1 MSLRGKLIGFFC
13 VLAAGPL
20 IAVGIFSYVR
30 SMRTL
35 RELIATQSRAI
46 AERAASEL
54 RDRYAKREF
63 DFLLLAENAETQRL
77 FRARTVAGRD
87 AAEGALATAD
97 AYLRRAWDL
106 LGRSYVRVE
115 FLDARGE
122 PVYRLG
128 EPGIPMERERAGA
141 VAPGEALLVRRLI
154 KDTRDGRQM
163 GTLVVYRESDST
175 RVASFASVLDPPWT
189 VVSSGAVE
197 EFAAPFA
204 RAGLM
209 NLVLVL
215 TVTSVAAGAFIL
227 LTRRGTRSLEALTAA
242 ADQVGTGNCA
252 PDLPAAGRDEVGRL
266 TAAFGLMVAK
276 VRDMVREIE
285 TSRHMAAVGAFA
297 ARREKI
303 FRVRGAREPHRLHGA
318 TGGLHCSLRRRGAER
333 QRTTRRD
340 RRRLH
345 RGPRLVT

>member
-54 RDRYAKREF
+54 RDRYAKRES

-197 EFAAPFA
+197 EFAAPF
-204 RAGLM
+204 GCGGG
-209 NLVLVL
+209 V
-215 TVTSVAAGAFIL
+215 
-227 LTRRGTRSLEALTAA
+227 RGTEGEDLPGSRCTGTASPTRSDGGTPLQSSSPRGGTAA
-242 ADQVGTGNCA
+242 HD
-252 PDLPAAGRDEVGRL
+252 
-266 TAAFGLMVAK
+266 
-276 VRDMVREIE
+276 
-285 TSRHMAAVGAFA
+285 TS
-297 ARREKI
+297 
-303 FRVRGAREPHRLHGA
+303 
-318 TGGLHCSLRRRGAER
+318 
-333 QRTTRRD
+333 
-340 RRRLH
+340 
-345 RGPRLVT
+345 